1 MKLSCKLERLNGG
14 EVSFTLFSSR
24 FKSLMTHLARCALAK
39 GIGALIWDILTLGWD
54 PCFQRWCGLWVVAPN
69 LRYYGGR
76 KLYLHLDLVYVIL
89 AKYQFS

>member
-39 GIGALIWDILTLGWD
+39 GIGALIWDILTLG
-54 PCFQRWCGLWVVAPN
+54 
-69 LRYYGGR
+69 
-76 KLYLHLDLVYVIL
+76 
-89 AKYQFS
+89 